1 LGFGRHRYN
10 SSVRK
15 WQLRTWTKG
24 TGAAVEPVGA
34 PDTPPVRA
42 RPGTPRPLPP
52 RGPWTTAASRGAEPV
67 HGHRTALEARRR
79 HARRYVDDD
88 EISRLEQLEDE
99 LRRAAG

>member
-1 LGFGRHRYN
+1 MEVRLPAGQRRSVEPDRRGYN

-34 PDTPPVRA
+34 PDAPPVRA

-52 RGPWTTAASRGAEPV
+52 RGPWTTSAGRAPEAVR
-67 HGHRTALEARRR
+67 GHRTAPDARRR

-88 EISRLEQLEDE
+88 AIDR
-99 LRRAAG
+99 